1 MLAKS
6 RPLVTPVRRRYRMIM
21 NLPAPAPH
29 SDVLII
35 GAGHNGLV
43 CAFYLASKGMKVT
56 MLERRS
62 IVGGAAVTEEFAPGF
77 RNSTASYTVSLLN
90 PKVIEDMRLY
100 DHGLKVVLRKID
112 NFLPTLGPDHLL
124 AGRNGLTRAEIAR
137 HSPADAQGYDAYVAA
152 LDSVVALLRAW
163 LLRAPPNAGGG
174 IADILSLLK
183 LGNGVRHMGL
193 EEQRTLLDFFTK
205 SAAEI
210 LERYFTTDIVKALF
224 GFDAVV
230 GHYASPY
237 APGSAYVLLH
247 HLFGEAAGV
256 AGAWGHAIGGMGA
269 ITQAMAK
276 ACREKGVEI
285 VLDAPVDEIV
295 VERGRA
301 VGAVAGGKVHR
312 AKAVAANVNPKL
324 LFGSLLPDGA
334 VAPEISRRMAG
345 WGAESA
351 TFRMN
356 VALSELPR
364 FTSLPE
370 PGDHLTAGI
379 IIAPSLGYMDRAYT
393 SARTEGWA
401 REPIVEML
409 IPSTLDDTLAP
420 PGSHVASLFCQ
431 HFPYRVDGG
440 WEARVDAAADHIID
454 HVDRYAPGFKASVV
468 GRLALSPWHLEQR
481 FNLVGGD
488 IFHGK
493 MGLDQLFSARPMLG
507 HADYRMPLPGLYLC
521 GSGAHPGGGVTGAP
535 GHNAAQAILADRR
548 KLNKAA

>member
-1 MLAKS
+1 MS
-6 RPLVTPVRRRYRMIM
+6 SETEI
-21 NLPAPAPH
+21 
-29 SDVLII
+29 LII
-35 GAGHNGLV
+35 GAGHNGLA
-43 CAFYLASKGMKVT
+43 CAYYLAAKGLKVT

-62 IVGGAAVTEEFAPGF
+62 VVGGAAVTEEFHPGF

-90 PKVIEDMRLY
+90 PKIIADMRLY
-100 DHGLKVVLRKID
+100 EHGLKVVLRKID
-112 NFLPTLGPDHLL
+112 NFLPTLGPGHLL
-124 AGRNGLTRAEIAR
+124 SGRGGLTRREIAR
-137 HSPADAQGYDAYVAA
+137 HSEKDAAGYDAYSAA
-152 LDSVVALLRAW
+152 LESVVAILKQW
-163 LLRAPPNAGGG
+163 ILRAPPNAGGG
-174 IADILSLLK
+174 LADILAALK
-183 LGNGVRHMGL
+183 LGNSVRGMNA
-193 EEQRTLLDFFTK
+193 EEQRNLFDFFTK
-205 SAAEI
+205 SAGEI
-210 LERYFTTDIVKALF
+210 LDRYFETDIVKALF
-224 GFDAVV
+224 GFDAIV
-230 GHYASPY
+230 GNYASPY
-237 APGSAYVLLH
+237 DSGSAYVLLH

-256 AGAWGHAIGGMGA
+256 PGAWGHAIGGMGA

-285 VLDAPVDEIV
+285 VLDAPVEEII

-301 VGAVAGGKVHR
+301 AGAVAAGKTWR
-312 AKAVAANVNPKL
+312 AKAVAANVNPNHLFTKL
-324 LFGSLLPDGA
+324 VPDGA
-334 VAPEISRRMAG
+334 VAPDITRRMAG
-345 WGAESA
+345 WAAESA

-379 IIAPSLGYMDRAYT
+379 IVAPSLTYMDRAYT
-393 SARTEGWA
+393 SARTEGWS

-409 IPSTLDDTLAP
+409 IPSTLDDSLAP
-420 PGSHVASLFCQ
+420 PGQHVASLFCQ
-431 HFPYRVDGG
+431 HFPYEVEGG
-440 WEARVDAAADHIID
+440 WEARVDEAADHIIA
-454 HVDRYAPGFKASVV
+454 HVDRYAPGFKASVI

-481 FNLVGGD
+481 FGIPRGD

-548 KLNKAA
+548 RLRRAA

>member
-1 MLAKS
+1 MGQPRTS
-6 RPLVTPVRRRYRMIM
+6 DR
-21 NLPAPAPH
+21 
-29 SDVLII
+29 DVLIV

-43 CAFYLASKGMKVT
+43 CAFYLASKGVTVT
-56 MLERRS
+56 MLERRHV
-62 IVGGAAVTEEFAPGF
+62 VGGAAVTEEFAPGF

-90 PKVIEDMRLY
+90 PKVVADMRLH
-100 DHGLKVVLRKID
+100 DHGLKVVLRKVD

-124 AGRNGLTRAEIAR
+124 SGGGGLTRREIAR
-137 HSPADAQGYDAYVAA
+137 HSAKDAEGYDAYSAA
-152 LDSVVALLRAW
+152 LGSVVAMLRQW
-163 LLRAPPNAGGG
+163 VLRAPPNAGGG
-174 IADILSLLK
+174 LADVFAALR
-183 LGNGVRHMGL
+183 LGNSVRGMTA
-193 EEQRTLLDFFTK
+193 EEQRNLLDFFTK
-205 SAAEI
+205 SAGEI
-210 LERYFTTDIVKALF
+210 LDRYFSTPIVQALF

-230 GHYASPY
+230 GNYASPY

-256 AGAWGHAIGGMGA
+256 PGAWGHAIGGMGA
-269 ITQAMAK
+269 ITGAMAK
-276 ACREKGVEI
+276 AARAKGVEI
-285 VLDAPVDEIV
+285 VLDAPVEEII
-295 VERGRA
+295 VEGGRA
-301 VGAVAGGKVHR
+301 AGAVAGGRAYR
-312 AKAVAANVNPKL
+312 AKAVAANVNPL
-324 LFGSLLPDGA
+324 HLFGALLPEGA

-356 VALSELPR
+356 VALSQLPR
-364 FTSLPE
+364 FTSKTE

-379 IIAPSLGYMDRAYT
+379 IVAPSLQYMDRAYV
-393 SARTEGWA
+393 SARSDGWA

-409 IPSTLDDTLAP
+409 IPTTLDDSLAP
-420 PGSHVASLFCQ
+420 PGAHVASLFCQ
-431 HFPYRVDGG
+431 HFPYQVAGG
-440 WEARVDAAADHIID
+440 WEARVEEAADHIVA

-481 FNLVGGD
+481 FGVPRGD

-507 HADYRMPLPGLYLC
+507 HADYRMPVEGLYLC

-548 KLNKAA
+548 KWRRAV

>member
-1 MLAKS
+1 MPARVSS
-6 RPLVTPVRRRYRMIM
+6 RGART
-21 NLPAPAPH
+21 
-29 SDVLII
+29 SDVLVI

-43 CAFYLASKGMKVT
+43 CAWYLAARGMKVT
-56 MLERRS
+56 MLERRHV
-62 IVGGAAVTEEFAPGF
+62 VGGAAVTEEFHPGF

-90 PKVIEDMRLY
+90 PRVIEDMRLHA
-100 DHGLKVVLRKID
+100 HGLKVVLRKID
-112 NFLPTLGPDHLL
+112 NFLPTLGPGYLL
-124 AGRNGLTRAEIAR
+124 SGRGGLTRREIAR
-137 HSPADAQGYDAYVAA
+137 HSPADAAGYDAYLAA
-152 LDSVVALLRAW
+152 LEPVVAILKQW
-163 LLRAPPNAGGG
+163 ILRAPPNAGGG
-174 IADILSLLK
+174 VSDVMAALK
-183 LGNGVRHMGL
+183 LGNDVRGL
-193 EEQRTLLDFFTK
+193 DAEARRNLLDFFTRP
-205 SAAEI
+205 AADI
-210 LERYFTTDIVKALF
+210 LGRYFETDIVKALF
-224 GFDAVV
+224 GFDSVV
-230 GHYASPY
+230 GNYASPY
-237 APGSAYVLLH
+237 DPGSAYVLLH

-269 ITQAMAK
+269 ITQAMAR

-285 VLDAPVDEIV
+285 LLDSPVEEIV

-312 AKAVAANVNPKL
+312 AGAVAANVDPRR
-324 LFGSLLPDGA
+324 LFASLIPDGA
-334 VAPEISRRMAG
+334 VAPQTARRMAG
-345 WGAESA
+345 WSAESA

-356 VALSELPR
+356 LALSELPR

-379 IIAPSLGYMDRAYT
+379 IVAPSLDYMDRAYT

-409 IPSTLDDTLAP
+409 IPSTLDDSLAP
-420 PGSHVASLFCQ
+420 PGAHVASLFCQ
-431 HFPYRVDGG
+431 HFPYEVKGG
-440 WEARVDAAADHIID
+440 WEERVDEAADHILA

-481 FNLVGGD
+481 FGIPRGD

-493 MGLDQLFSARPMLG
+493 MGLDQLFSARPLLG

-535 GHNAAQAILADRR
+535 GHNAAKAILADRR
-548 KLNKAA
+548 RIRRSA

>member
-1 MLAKS
+1 MGERS
-6 RPLVTPVRRRYRMIM
+6 
-21 NLPAPAPH
+21 

-43 CAFYLASKGMKVT
+43 CAYYLAERGLKVT
-56 MLERRS
+56 MLERRHV
-62 IVGGAAVTEEFAPGF
+62 VGGAAVTEEFAPGF

-90 PKVIEDMRLY
+90 PTVIRDMRLY
-100 DHGLKVVLRKID
+100 EHGLKVVLRKVD
-112 NFLPTLGPDHLL
+112 NFLPTPGPDHLL
-124 AGRNGLTRAEIAR
+124 SGRGGLTRREIAR
-137 HSPADAQGYDAYVAA
+137 HSATDAEGYDAYSQA
-152 LDSVVALLRAW
+152 LESVVAILREW
-163 LLRAPPNAGGG
+163 ILRAPPNAGGG
-174 IADILSLLK
+174 MADVLAALK
-183 LGNGVRHMGL
+183 LGNGVRRMGA
-193 EEQRTLLDFFTK
+193 EEQRNLLDFLTK
-205 SAAEI
+205 SAADI
-210 LERYFTTDIVKALF
+210 LERYFETDIVQALF

-230 GHYASPY
+230 GNYASPY
-237 APGSAYVLLH
+237 DPGSAYVLLH

-285 VLDAPVDEIV
+285 VLDSPVDEII
-295 VERGRA
+295 VEGGGA
-301 VGAVAGGKVHR
+301 AGAVAGGRTYR
-312 AKAVAANVNPKL
+312 ARAVAANVNPNY
-324 LFGSLLPDGA
+324 LFGRLLPAGA
-334 VAPEISRRMAG
+334 VAQEIDRRMAG

-356 VALSELPR
+356 LALSELPR

-379 IIAPSLGYMDRAYT
+379 IIAPSLPYMDRAYT

-409 IPSTLDDTLAP
+409 VPSTLDDSLAP
-420 PGSHVASLFCQ
+420 AGAHVASLFCQ
-431 HFPYRVDGG
+431 HFPYEVEGG
-440 WEARVDAAADHIID
+440 WEARADEAADHIID
-454 HVDRYAPGFKASVV
+454 HVERYAPGFKASVV

-481 FNLVGGD
+481 FGVPRGD

-535 GHNAAQAILADRR
+535 GYNAAKAMLKDRKKWR
-548 KLNKAA
+548 

>member
-1 MLAKS
+1 MEAD
-6 RPLVTPVRRRYRMIM
+6 RGNR
-21 NLPAPAPH
+21 

-35 GAGHNGLV
+35 GGGHNGLV
-43 CAFYLASKGMKVT
+43 CAYYLARRGFKVT

-62 IVGGAAVTEEFAPGF
+62 VVGGAAVTEEFAPGF

-100 DHGLKVVLRKID
+100 RHGLKVVLRKID
-112 NFLPTLGPDHLL
+112 NFLPTLGADHLL
-124 AGRNGLTRAEIAR
+124 SGRGGLTRREIAR
-137 HSPADAQGYDAYVAA
+137 HSVKDAAGYDAYSKA
-152 LDSVVALLRAW
+152 LESVVALLREW
-163 LLRAPPNAGGG
+163 ILRAPPNAGGG
-174 IADILSLLK
+174 IADVLAALK
-183 LGNGVRHMGL
+183 LGGGL
-193 EEQRTLLDFFTK
+193 RALDAGQRRDLLDFFTK
-205 SAAEI
+205 SAGDI
-210 LERYFTTDIVKALF
+210 LDRYFETPIVQALF

-230 GHYASPY
+230 GNYASPY

-269 ITQAMAK
+269 ITRAMGK
-276 ACREKGVEI
+276 AGRAEGVEI
-285 VLDAPVDEIV
+285 ILDAPVEEII

-301 VGAVAGGKVHR
+301 AGAVAGGKAYR
-312 AKAVAANVNPKL
+312 AKAVVANVNPKA
-324 LFGSLLPDGA
+324 LFTDLLPDGA
-334 VAPEISRRMAG
+334 VPDEITRRMAG

-351 TFRMN
+351 TFRIN

-364 FTSLPE
+364 FTSRPE

-379 IIAPSLGYMDRAYT
+379 IVAPSLGYMDRAYLT
-393 SARTEGWA
+393 ARTEGWA

-409 IPSTLDDTLAP
+409 IPSPPDNSLAP
-420 PGSHVASLFCQ
+420 PGAHVASLFCQ
-431 HFPYRVDGG
+431 HFPYEVEGG
-440 WEARVDAAADHIID
+440 WEARVDEAADHIIA
-454 HVDRYAPGFKASVV
+454 HVDRYAPGFRASVI

-481 FNLVGGD
+481 FGIPRGD

-535 GHNAAQAILADRR
+535 GHNAARAILADRR
-548 KLNKAA
+548 KWRRGA